1 MSSNAKG
8 TTMRWWIQL
17 GLAVVLACVAA
28 LPTMAQTPTP
38 EQIRDLL
45 NRQRQQSEGRP
56 VVTPSPLDRARERA
70 QQEAER
76 QGQAVV
82 PLKEQGPLS
91 LIEEDYN
98 RRLGLLDEED
108 EQKKAQEEDEARN
121 QADSR
126 AAEKPD
132 EQAME
137 QAREK
142 KYLRQFGY
150 AMFRGRPPAPDSIT
164 GRLPDDYVLGV
175 GDELVV
181 SFVGSTN
188 RTLVTRVDREGRV
201 VLPELP
207 PLPAAGRTFADFR
220 DDLER
225 TVKQA
230 LLGTDAFISVGA
242 LRQIGVTVVGE
253 VAAPGVY
260 QVTNLTDVIQVLA
273 IAGGVKKSGTLR
285 NIVIDSNGTRRRVD
299 LYHLMAGTA
308 DTDLRLRDG
317 DRVIVPLIGRTTA
330 IAGAVVRPAIYEL
343 ADGEEVSVADLLALA
358 GGPLRPRGYI
368 VQRNRID
375 AAGRQHLQSVAVKS
389 GVEANDAFAV
399 YPARDLQTGYV
410 RLEGHVRQD
419 TVRALAATPTVAA
432 LLADGEAL
440 EEAPYLPFAVLET
453 TDDRSLQRVQRVID
467 LGPIVAGAEDITLKD
482 RDRLIVFG
490 PDEIAYLSSQAV
502 RGAILAPDAVPPR
515 ACKAV
520 VELAKRAKQ
529 ADTERLAAAA
539 RSVFVVEES
548 RRSQNVHQA
557 EAASADEVI
566 SVGEIAAQAREGQR
580 CDPLFDGDP
589 GLLPL
594 AVEHAVIVSGA
605 VREPGLYPIADQ
617 ASLRDLVVA
626 AGGLSLSADPSSV
639 EITTF
644 RSSGGAGR
652 RAGERRY
659 VDLHDVSLA
668 AVEVAPGSVVRFAA
682 RAAALESGTVLLSGE
697 FRRPGVYTIRKGET
711 LLSVIERAGGL
722 TDQAYPFGAVFTRV
736 RVKQQQEES
745 FRRTAREL
753 NNALALAMLQNN
765 VSGDALSAAQGLVG
779 AFASV
784 EAAGRVVVEAD
795 PAMLE
800 LEPAKDLVLEGGD
813 ALFMPKRPNFVIVA
827 GDVLNPGALQFEP
840 GKEVEDYLEEAGGF
854 QETADKGRVFVVYP
868 NGVAKP
874 VTMSLWTRS
883 NIEIVPGTT
892 IVVPKDVNPFKTLNI
907 VRDITQVLSS
917 LAVSAA
923 SIAVISR

>member
-1 MSSNAKG
+1 MGSNAKG
-8 TTMRWWIQL
+8 TAMRRWMQL
-17 GLAVVLACVAA
+17 GLTVVLALIAV
-28 LPTMAQTPTP
+28 LPAMAQTPTP
-38 EQIRDLL
+38 EQIQELL
-45 NRQRQQSEGRP
+45 RQQRQQGGEQP
-56 VVTPSPLDRARERA
+56 LVTPSPLDRARERA
-70 QQEAER
+70 AQEAA
-76 QGQAVV
+76 GQVAAPPETAV
-82 PLKEQGPLS
+82 EEPLS
-91 LIEEDYN
+91 LIEADYN
-98 RRLGLLDEED
+98 RRYGAD
-108 EQKKAQEEDEARN
+108 KAR
-121 QADSR
+121 
-126 AAEKPD
+126 
-132 EQAME
+132 
-137 QAREK
+137 
-142 KYLRQFGY
+142 LRQFGY
-150 AMFRGRPPAPDSIT
+150 AIFRRLPPPPDSIT

-181 SFVGSTN
+181 SLVGSTN

-207 PLPAAGRTFADFR
+207 PLPAAGRSFGDFR
-220 DDLER
+220 SDLVQA
-225 TVKQA
+225 VKQA
-230 LLGTDAFISVGA
+230 LLGTDVFVSVGA
-242 LRQIGVTVVGE
+242 LRRIGVTVVGE

-260 QVTNLTDVIQVLA
+260 QVTNLTDAIHLLA
-273 IAGGVKKSGTLR
+273 LAGGVKKSGSLR
-285 NIVIDSNGTRRRVD
+285 NIVIDSNGVRRGLD
-299 LYHLMAGTA
+299 LYRLMAGET
-308 DTDLRLRDG
+308 DSDLRLRDG
-317 DRVIVPLIGRTTA
+317 DRILVPLIGRTTA
-330 IAGAVVRPAIYEL
+330 IAGMVVRPAIYEL
-343 ADGEEVSVADLLALA
+343 GRDEKPRVGDLLALA
-358 GGPLRPRGYI
+358 GGPLRPRGYV

-375 AAGRQHLQSVAVKS
+375 AVGRQHLEAVDD
-389 GVEANDAFAV
+389 GTAVEANDAFMV
-399 YPARDLQTGYV
+399 SPARDLQTGYV
-410 RLEGHVRQD
+410 RLEGHVRQEA
-419 TVRALAATPTVAA
+419 VRALAATATVSA
-432 LLADGEAL
+432 LLEDGEAL

-453 TDDRSLQRVQRVID
+453 TDERSLQRVQRAID
-467 LGPIVAGAEDITLKD
+467 LGPILVGAEDITLRD

-490 PDEIAYLSSQAV
+490 PDEIAYLSSEAV

-520 VELAKRAKQ
+520 IELAKRARQ

-539 RSVFVVEES
+539 RSVFVVAES
-548 RRSQNVHQA
+548 RQSAQVQEA
-557 EAASADEVI
+557 EAASSDEVI
-566 SVGEIAAQAREGQR
+566 STGEIAAQAREGQR

-589 GLLPL
+589 ALLPL
-594 AVEHAVIVSGA
+594 AVEHAVIVTGA

-617 ASLRDLVVA
+617 ATLRDLVVA

-639 EITTF
+639 EITAF
-644 RSSGGAGR
+644 ARDGAVAR

-668 AVEVAPGSVVRFAA
+668 AVDVAPGSVVRFAA
-682 RAAALESGTVLLSGE
+682 RSAALESGTVLLSGE

-711 LLSVIERAGGL
+711 LLNVIERAGGL
-722 TDQAYPFGAVFTRV
+722 TDQAYPFGAVFTRA
-736 RVKQQQEES
+736 RVKQEQQEG

-753 NNALALAMLQNN
+753 NNALALAMLQND
-765 VSGDALSAAQGLVG
+765 VSGDALSAARGLIG
-779 AFASV
+779 AFATV

-840 GKEVEDYLEEAGGF
+840 GKQVEDYLDEAGGF

-874 VTMSLWTRS
+874 VTRSLWARS
-883 NIEIVPGTT
+883 NIEIMPGTT
-892 IVVPKDVNPFKTLNI
+892 IVVPKDVNPFETLNI